1 MASKSNTSVGI
12 DVTVQGE
19 RAFRASLSEINA
31 ALRVNNAEIEAVSEA
46 YKGNE
51 KSIDALTAKQDAL
64 DRSILTQKE
73 RLEALE
79 SALKKTGEKY
89 GETDTRTLRLRESLI
104 KAQTQLEKTKREP
117 RPKQF
122 DEEVIN
128 IGRVTKVTKGGR
140 HFRFS
145 ATVAVGDRK
154 GRVGIGTGKAN
165 EVPDAI
171 KKAVA
176 AATKN
181 VVTVSIVNGTIP
193 HEAMGTTGASKI
205 LLKPACEG
213 TGVKAGGAVRAVV
226 ELAGVKNILSKSLGS
241 NTKVNMAYATL
252 KALKSQKT
260 VEQVAKLRGKTVKEI
275 L

>member
-1 MASKSNTSVGI
+1 M
-12 DVTVQGE
+12 
-19 RAFRASLSEINA
+19 
-31 ALRVNNAEIEAVSEA
+31 
-46 YKGNE
+46 
-51 KSIDALTAKQDAL
+51 
-64 DRSILTQKE
+64 
-73 RLEALE
+73 
-79 SALKKTGEKY
+79 
-89 GETDTRTLRLRESLI
+89 
-104 KAQTQLEKTKREP
+104 EKTKREP

-122 DEEVIN
+122 DEEIIN

-181 VVTVSIVNGTIP
+181 VVNVSVVNGTIP
-193 HEAMGTTGASKI
+193 HEATGVEGASKI
-205 LLKPACEG
+205 LLNPACDG

-260 VEQVAKLRGKTVKEI
+260 VEEVAKLRGKKVEEI